1 MGIAA
6 ALIAYLVFFIL
17 YVTDDKINTAEDLD
31 QYLGVNL
38 LGQIPYRHNSRE
50 KTAAAKGDKA

>member
-1 MGIAA
+1 M
-6 ALIAYLVFFIL
+6 IAYLVFFIL

-38 LGQIPYRHNSRE
+38 LGQIPYRHTSRE
-50 KTAAAKGDKA
+50 KTAVAKGDKA